1 MHNTEIVVVMG
12 INIENGGEDTM
23 YKEVGAKAPS
33 QFRLHTCT
41 HIFMSL
47 GPPNPY
53 DQQPLPLFCFFGIHS
68 CANLVVYFSPS
79 IGSII
84 SSCLCRN

>member
-33 QFRLHTCT
+33 QFRLHTYT

-47 GPPNPY
+47 GPPNPHY
-53 DQQPLPLFCFFGIHS
+53 QQPLPLFCFFWNTLM
-68 CANLVVYFSPS
+68 CQ
-79 IGSII
+79 
-84 SSCLCRN
+84 SSSLFLPFNWKHHF

>member
-33 QFRLHTCT
+33 QFRLHTYT

-47 GPPNPY
+47 GPP
-53 DQQPLPLFCFFGIHS
+53 QSTLPTTSTSVLFFLEYTHVPI
-68 CANLVVYFSPS
+68 
-79 IGSII
+79 
-84 SSCLCRN
+84 